1 MKKITL
7 VFILLFSLITNAQ
20 LNVNNTTFSPADLI
34 LTKLIGPGV
43 TVSNVKYNRNGV
55 TAPVTVPPTPS
66 VLTTNGQLGFF
77 TTGTTPTNLGLLSG
91 LLMTNGSASGA
102 VGPSGAFDVTTP
114 PPYKQ
119 QNDVDLFQITGK
131 PINDICIIEF
141 DFIPQGPEIKF
152 EYVFASEEY
161 PNYVNSSFNDVFG
174 FFLSGPGI
182 SGP

>member
-66 VLTTNGQLGFF
+66 DLTTNGQ
-77 TTGTTPTNLGLLSG
+77 
-91 LLMTNGSASGA
+91 
-102 VGPSGAFDVTTP
+102 
-114 PPYKQ
+114 
-119 QNDVDLFQITGK
+119 
-131 PINDICIIEF
+131 
-141 DFIPQGPEIKF
+141 
-152 EYVFASEEY
+152 
-161 PNYVNSSFNDVFG
+161 
-174 FFLSGPGI
+174 
-182 SGP
+182 